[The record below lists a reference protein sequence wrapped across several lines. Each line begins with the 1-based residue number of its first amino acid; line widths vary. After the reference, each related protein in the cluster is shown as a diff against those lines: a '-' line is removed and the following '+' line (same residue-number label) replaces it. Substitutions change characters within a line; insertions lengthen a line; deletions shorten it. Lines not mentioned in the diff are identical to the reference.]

1 MSEQPP
7 AKAAASARL
16 AVCCL
21 LAGVLVAAMMF
32 PLAGGFGVLA
42 MRVSDSV
49 NEDSAQ
55 LAEGEVPRVS
65 TMVDAAGKPI
75 AWLYAQRRW
84 PLPSNRIADTMKL
97 AIVSIEDR
105 RFAEHNGVDLQGTL
119 TGLVGY
125 LQAAEETRG
134 GSTIEQQYVKN
145 YRLLVQAQTD
155 AERRAA
161 VETTPT
167 RKLLEMRMALALDKA
182 LPK

>member
-1 MSEQPP
+1 M
-7 AKAAASARL
+7 
-16 AVCCL
+16 
-21 LAGVLVAAMMF
+21 
-32 PLAGGFGVLA
+32 
-42 MRVSDSV
+42 
-49 NEDSAQ
+49 
-55 LAEGEVPRVS
+55 
-65 TMVDAAGKPI
+65 
-75 AWLYAQRRW
+75 
-84 PLPSNRIADTMKL
+84 
-97 AIVSIEDR
+97 
-105 RFAEHNGVDLQGTL
+105 DLQGTL

-134 GSTIEQQYVKN
+134 GSTIEQQYVNN

>member
-7 AKAAASARL
+7 AKAAATAKL
-16 AVCCL
+16 AVYCL
-21 LAGVLVAAMMF
+21 LAGLLVAAMIF
-32 PLAGGFGVLA
+32 PLAGGLGVLA

-65 TMVDAAGKPI
+65 TMVDAAGNPI
-75 AWLYAQRRW
+75 AWLYTQRRW

-119 TGLVGY
+119 TGLFGY
-125 LQAAEETRG
+125 LQAADDTRG
-134 GSTIEQQYVKN
+134 GSTIEPQYVKH
-145 YRLLVQAQTD
+145 
-155 AERRAA
+155 
-161 VETTPT
+161 
-167 RKLLEMRMALALDKA
+167 
-182 LPK
+182 